1 MNAKLVKTQALLAEA
16 TKDLIV
22 HAQRNKALED
32 ALGDVATIE
41 KGGVVS
47 TPRRTKLR
55 ALAGGLWRQSGAKA
69 HGGSEDRGDASDAG
83 LVASGPERRMDGAG
97 LSPPGQAETKIP
109 RTKLPTPGAKG
120 GGFADETKGVFAEAK
135 TPTR

>member
-1 MNAKLVKTQALLAEA
+1 MNAKLAKTRALLAEA

-32 ALGDVATIE
+32 ALGDVAAVE
-41 KGGVVS
+41 KGDVVS

-55 ALAGGLWRQSGAKA
+55 ALVGGAWRHNRTNSQGGSGGSGDSATSSGASA
-69 HGGSEDRGDASDAG
+69 
-83 LVASGPERRMDGAG
+83 PEKRVDDPR
-97 LSPPGQAETKIP
+97 LSPPRQAETKGVP

-120 GGFADETKGVFAEAK
+120 GRFADVTKGVFAEAK
-135 TPTR
+135 TPAR